1 MASPI
6 QNVVGTVFVPV
17 KDLEKSAAWYSD
29 ILGLPLRKVSP
40 PVYNLEMQ
48 NGMIVTLDV
57 DSFTSTVR
65 EGDVN
70 PSQHGLFMLHTSDIE
85 AAHNYLK
92 EKNVDVEDI
101 QRIHSAAFFH
111 FKDPDGNKIMVYRK

>member
-70 PSQHGLFMLHTSDIE
+70 PSQHGLFMLHASDIE
-85 AAHNYLK
+85 VAHNYLK
-92 EKNVDVEDI
+92 EKNVEVEDI